1 MYIEFKSRQLII
13 HSTLK
18 MRDRFDAVVQLQQR
32 FMIGPYDKRFP
43 EEEVPEVLTELGN
56 IGILTLN
63 G

>member
-1 MYIEFKSRQLII
+1 
-13 HSTLK
+13 

-43 EEEVPEVLTELGN
+43 EEEVPEVLTELES

-63 G
+63 K